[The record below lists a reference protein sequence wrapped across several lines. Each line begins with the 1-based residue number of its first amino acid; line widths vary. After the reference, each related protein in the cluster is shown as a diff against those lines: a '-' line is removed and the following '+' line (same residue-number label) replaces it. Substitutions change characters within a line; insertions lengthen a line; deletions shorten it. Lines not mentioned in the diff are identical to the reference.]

1 MARLQS
7 NKIDFKYNMKLY
19 LSYLKNY
26 RAVFLLILF
35 IILVVE
41 STYIFD
47 KYLFKIII
55 DKGTEFTSGIINSNA
70 LIEILFLVA
79 GAYIAVSIF
88 RIVFKFTHIHL
99 MMKFE
104 VSLVADLKRKFFNHL
119 LGLSYN
125 FHTTHKTG
133 GLISKLVRL
142 GSAIERMT
150 DVLLFNFSPLILQL
164 VIVFFSLM
172 YFSLI
177 PALVVLFT
185 ILIFVSYCFFIQKI
199 QEKSSVVAYNI
210 EDNEKSSVADIFT
223 NIDSVKCFGKEN
235 KMRSRFKKLSE
246 LTKRA
251 ALKNWNYFRFMDSG
265 QSLILTLGIIF
276 LFYFSLMDFLNGK
289 LTLGSVVFIFT
300 VFSTMMGP
308 LFGFV
313 HGIRGFYKAMASFEV
328 IFKFNKIENEIKDK
342 VNAKKLKVKS
352 GTIEFKDVNFRY
364 GKRELFKNFNLKIN
378 KNEKV
383 AFVGHSG
390 CGKTTLIKL
399 LYRLYD
405 VNFGGVLIDDK
416 DIRDF
421 KKESLRREIAIVP
434 QECILFD
441 DTLYN
446 NISFSNSKAKKP
458 DVLGA
463 IKFAQLDKIISDFP
477 KGERTI
483 VGERG
488 VRLSGGEKQRVSIA
502 RAILADK
509 KILVLD
515 EATSSLDSRTE
526 HEIQKDLARLMEGR
540 TSIIVAHRLSTIMG
554 ADKIIVMEKG
564 KIVQV
569 GNHRQ
574 LIRQE
579 GKYKELWNLQK
590 GGYIK

>member
-7 NKIDFKYNMKLY
+7 KKIDFKYNMKLY

-26 RAVFLLILF
+26 KGVFFLLLF
-35 IILVVE
+35 MILVVE
-41 STYIFD
+41 TTYIFD

-55 DKGTEFTSGIINSNA
+55 DKGTEFTGGIINSNA
-70 LIEILFLVA
+70 LIEILLLVA
-79 GAYIAVSIF
+79 GAYIIVSIL
-88 RIVFKFTHIHL
+88 RIVFKFIQIHF

-104 VSLVADLKRKFFNHL
+104 TSLIADLKRKFFNHL

-142 GSAIERMT
+142 GSAVERMT

-164 VIVFFSLM
+164 VVVFISLM
-172 YFSLI
+172 YFSLV

-185 ILIFVSYCFFIQKI
+185 VLIFVSYCFSIQKI
-199 QEKSSVVAYNI
+199 QEKSSIIAYDV
-210 EDNEKSSVADIFT
+210 EDNEKANVADIFT
-223 NIDSVKCFGKEN
+223 NIDSVKCFAKEG

-251 ALKNWNYFRFMDSG
+251 TLKNWHYFRWMDSG
-265 QSLILTLGIIF
+265 QSLILALGIIF
-276 LFYFSLMDFLNGK
+276 LFYFSLRDFLSGK
-289 LTLGSVVFIFT
+289 LTLGSVVFIYT
-300 VFSTMMGP
+300 VFGTMMGP

-313 HGIRGFYKAMASFEV
+313 HGIRDFYRSMASFEV

-342 VNAKKLKVKS
+342 INAKNLKVKS
-352 GTIEFKDVNFRY
+352 GTIEFKNINFWY
-364 GKRELFKNFNLKIN
+364 GKRELFKDFNLKIN

-405 VNFGGVLIDDK
+405 VNSGGVLIDGE
-416 DIRDF
+416 DIRNF

-458 DVLGA
+458 DVFRA
-463 IKFAQLDKIISDFP
+463 IKFAQLDKIIDTFP
-477 KGERTI
+477 KGEKTI

-526 HEIQKDLARLMEGR
+526 HEIQKDLAKLMEGR
-540 TSIIVAHRLSTIMG
+540 TSIIIAHRLSTIMG
-554 ADKIIVMEKG
+554 ADKIVVMEKG
-564 KIVQV
+564 KIVQI

-574 LIRQE
+574 LIKQK
-579 GKYKELWNLQK
+579 GMYKELWDLQK